1 MIENLEEHVENSS
14 SNLEQSPKNEIRR
27 ENLRS
32 NCSKMCMINKH
43 IKNLTTI
50 SLNEIFTKE
59 IIEIGIHK
67 NFLKRRIRRNSSI
80 YIFVNDEIIII
91 SNNPLKIKQITKNR
105 EELEVKTYKVINK
118 SNKTDQSYP
127 SMSINQFPVVNN

>member
-1 MIENLEEHVENSS
+1 MIENLEEHVENSC

-32 NCSKMCMINKH
+32 NCSKMCMTNKH

-50 SLNEIFTKE
+50 SLNEIFAKE

-91 SNNPLKIKQITKNR
+91 SNNPLKIKKNYGEPR
-105 EELEVKTYKVINK
+105 GVR
-118 SNKTDQSYP
+118 S
-127 SMSINQFPVVNN
+127 